1 MNKFTKKISIALLT
15 SSMMGAA
22 LTSGALAADIVGIAS
37 GQPGSLGHNTG
48 QAVAKIANQE
58 AGIVART
65 QPLSGTAAYIPLINN
80 GEIQFGFANSVETEF
95 AFTGTGNFEGR
106 DNSNIRV
113 VGVMFP
119 LRTGLMVAADT
130 GIKTVADL
138 KAKSDSLRIA
148 SEYTSSTIIPYY
160 IMGALANGDMS
171 YDDFKKVPVSNF
183 VKGIAAL
190 GDGLVDVTL
199 ISLNSGAG
207 KKVNAQ
213 LQNRNGLKY
222 VSLDLAED
230 AMKRFKDVMP
240 SASIISMK
248 ANENVPGMS
257 EDVNLVEIPW
267 LLITNKD
274 VSDELVYNMT
284 KVIAENK
291 EKLGAS
297 FGAFKR
303 ASLEKMAPS
312 TIVEYHPG
320 ALKYYAEAGIE
331 VGK

>member
-1 MNKFTKKISIALLT
+1 MKNLGKKIAIALTSTALLT
-15 SSMMGAA
+15 SSVMAA
-22 LTSGALAADIVGIAS
+22 GVVGIAS

-65 QPLSGTAAYIPLINN
+65 QPLSGTAAYLPLINN
-80 GEIQFGFANSVETEF
+80 GEIEFGFANSVETEF
-95 AFTGTGNFEGR
+95 AFSGKGNFDGR
-106 DNSNIRV
+106 ANPNLRV

-119 LRTGLMVAADT
+119 LRTGLMVAADS
-130 GIKTVADL
+130 GIKTIADL
-138 KAKSDSLRIA
+138 KANAKGMRIA

-171 YDDFKKVPVSNF
+171 YDDFEKIPVSNF
-183 VKGIAAL
+183 VKGIFAL
-190 GDGLVDVTL
+190 GDGHVDLTL

-213 LQNRNGLKY
+213 LQGRGGIKY
-222 VSLDLAED
+222 VSLDLSDD
-230 AMKRFKDVMP
+230 AVARFKKLMP
-240 SASIISMK
+240 SGNLISIK
-248 ANENVPGMS
+248 ANENIPGMS
-257 EDVNLVEIPW
+257 EDANLVEIPW
-267 LLITNKD
+267 LLLTNKD

-303 ASLEKMAPS
+303 ANLAKMAPS

-320 ALKYYAEAGIE
+320 ALKYYAEKGIV
-331 VGK
+331 VGE